1 MIKELLFNKEIY
13 AKKYIGL
20 KVHIAKGTTYFT
32 EIDINTG
39 GRLGG
44 YIEYNYS
51 VKNDISGEITGVFLA
66 TEDFEHQNVYFVVKY
81 YKNNDPTTYF
91 LMALRKSDVEI
102 VSGGVFNVLLIHVYQ
117 LFTRIFR
124 KELIA

>member
-1 MIKELLFNKEIY
+1 M
-13 AKKYIGL
+13 
-20 KVHIAKGTTYFT
+20 
-32 EIDINTG
+32 
-39 GRLGG
+39 GG

-81 YKNNDPTTYF
+81 YKNNDPTIYF

-102 VSGGVFNVLLIHVYQ
+102 VSGGGI
-117 LFTRIFR
+117 
-124 KELIA
+124 